1 MEISVPARGPP
12 LRGLVVAGLFAA
24 LALVA
29 ALAVASLGATTPVSG
44 AEAAKP
50 AAPPAV
56 CAVDMSSP
64 YVLAKVG
71 TPLEPVPLSR
81 CGR

>member
-1 MEISVPARGPP
+1 MRDGNIITAAGM
-12 LRGLVVAGLFAA
+12 GVALEFG

-50 AAPPAV
+50 AAPPAA